1 MKAIESQITQL
12 ALKCRQPVEHLLAG
26 AYRSIFHGSGIEFDD
41 VRPYQSGD
49 DVRAMDWKV
58 TARTGRPHIKRYIE
72 DREQFIYL
80 LVDVSGSM
88 QLHSN
93 PQKSETVS
101 ELCTLLI
108 LIAQANQD
116 RVGLV
121 LFSQGIMTRI
131 RPAKGR
137 RHGMR
142 ILQTLLDYQVE
153 ESGTD
158 LVKTVDQF
166 LNIARK
172 RAIVFM
178 ISDFLV
184 ENPAHALEH
193 LAHQHDT
200 TAVRITTPSLPKSIL
215 KMLAPLQDAE
225 SGAKKISTLGA
236 IDRQEVPNLQ
246 AIESANMDILNIETG
261 ENSAERLLQFFRHR
275 QRLISDETGG

>member
-1 MKAIESQITQL
+1 MKAIESHITQL
-12 ALKCRQPVEHLLAG
+12 RLKCRQPVEHLLAG

-80 LVDVSGSM
+80 LVDVSASM

-93 PQKSETVS
+93 PQKAETVN
-101 ELCTLLI
+101 ELCTLLT
-108 LIAQANQD
+108 LIAHTNQD
-116 RVGLV
+116 RIGLV
-121 LFSQGIMTRI
+121 LFNEGIVTRI
-131 RPAKGR
+131 RPGKGR
-137 RHGMR
+137 RHGMQ
-142 ILQTLLDYQVE
+142 ILQTLLDYQAKAL
-153 ESGTD
+153 GTD
-158 LVKTVDQF
+158 LVKTVEQF

-184 ENPAHALEH
+184 ETPAHALKH

-200 TAVRITTPSLPKSIL
+200 TAIKISDPALPKSIL
-215 KMLAPLQDAE
+215 KMLASLQDAE
-225 SGAKKISTLGA
+225 SGTKKISTLRA
-236 IDRQEVPNLQ
+236 MSPKEIPDLQ
-246 AIESANMDILNIETG
+246 NIESARMDVLNIEIG